1 MTLAFVLFFN
11 PRRLEFLLVNNEKT
25 SRRSDLVEKIR
36 SSFLD
41 LLNLSSLIDIQVEVP
56 TWQQR
61 GVQENLKGVLLVSIV
76 EVTNNPQISVD

>member
-11 PRRLEFLLVNNEKT
+11 PRRLEFLLVSNEKT
-25 SRRSDLVEKIR
+25 SRSDLVEKIR

-56 TWQQR
+56 TWQ
-61 GVQENLKGVLLVSIV
+61 LDI
-76 EVTNNPQISVD
+76 

>member
-11 PRRLEFLLVNNEKT
+11 PRRLEFLLVSNEKT

-41 LLNLSSLIDIQVEVP
+41 LLNLSFLIDIQVEVP
-56 TWQQR
+56 TWQ
-61 GVQENLKGVLLVSIV
+61 LDI
-76 EVTNNPQISVD
+76 